1 MSGRA
6 GSDETRYR
14 FIELAKGLDEIWCG
28 ATRAFLLAPPN
39 ETPAIIAGR
48 CPHRGGPLAL
58 GTFDCR
64 DRRWRCPW
72 HGQKHTLPLLR
83 QRDFPAIRRGDR
95 WLVAIRSDSP
105 LDQPICLTRRMP
117 AVDKAPT

>member
-6 GSDETRYR
+6 GGDATRYL
-14 FIELAKGLDEIWCG
+14 FVELAQGLDEIWCG
-28 ATRAFLLAPPN
+28 TERAFLLAPPG
-39 ETPAIIAGR
+39 ETPAIVAGR

-72 HGQKHTLPLLR
+72 HGQKHALPALR
-83 QRDFPAIRRGDR
+83 RHDFPAIRRGNR
-95 WLVAIRSDSP
+95 WLVALSP
-105 LDQPICLTRRMP
+105 ESPQDRPVCVARPLSHRDPPP
-117 AVDKAPT
+117 A